1 MKKKKNNSNQVIFAG
16 FGNNSLMMKMK
27 KQDIIVMWLENLAH
41 WSCNINL
48 QLTKKVLVIFHNVR
62 GYGSHL
68 IFPELTKFDVKIEV
82 ILNILE
88 KYITIFLNKNLVFI
102 DSMQFMNSIL
112 EKLVKS
118 LSDNDFKCLTEEF
131 GSKNLELLRQKDAYP
146 YDYMDS
152 FKRFGEKNSAW

>member
-1 MKKKKNNSNQVIFAG
+1 
-16 FGNNSLMMKMK
+16 MK

-48 QLTKKVLVIFHNVR
+48 QLTKKVLVIFHNIR

-68 IFPELTKFDVKIEV
+68 IFPELNKFDVKIEV

-102 DSMQFMNSIL
+102 DSMQFMNSSV
-112 EKLVKS
+112 EKLVK
-118 LSDNDFKCLTEEF
+118 DFKYLTE
-131 GSKNLELLRQKDAYP
+131 
-146 YDYMDS
+146 
-152 FKRFGEKNSAW
+152 